1 MPQVKSGFLMST
13 SQWRTPG
20 PESREKAAW
29 WWCVWLLLVFLAS
42 SAHGQAAS
50 GTQSAPEAPAP
61 APTVSANVDEVSLDM
76 VVHDSKHKLVLD
88 LKPAEIAVTDNGTP
102 VTLSEFRLVN
112 RDANAGHLVTV
123 VFDPF
128 GGPAARNAG
137 SVANKILDNFPS
149 KGYSFA
155 LLDLTGRLRLIQG
168 FTEDWGT
175 IEEAVRI
182 VTGKDD
188 ADRDFAAEKAEKS
201 LIAIARTGADP
212 SGTHVDLK
220 VRAHDQTLLAALAD
234 AQRIRQDQHTLPAL
248 AGLLALVRSQQRVA
262 ERKCIIYFTQNRQM
276 DSAAKEM
283 VNTIAGAANQAGV
296 TIYVVDMN
304 ALDQGG
310 QSQVAQAMAAQNN
323 LFNPSRVAVPGS
335 GGMATYIPP
344 EQAQASGPTSALGMV
359 GDFMRQDG
367 LPFTEIK
374 SPLADLA
381 KNTGGAYIDA
391 QNSLKKPLQ
400 QILQDMTMYYQAS
413 YIPPIQEYD
422 GTFRAIS
429 VKPMRA
435 GLDIKTKTGYF
446 ALPPSEEGGIRPFEA
461 PLLRILSQPQLPN
474 DMNIHAAVLQFGEL
488 PDGNTSTLAV
498 EVPLSQLL
506 TKEDTRTG
514 LYSAHVSIVAQ
525 IKDKSGTVIE
535 HYAEDIV
542 RRGALESIAA
552 DKSAA
557 IGLQRHFMAIPGQ
570 YAMEVAVL
578 DQLSG
583 RASAQRVEF
592 EIPQAQST
600 PSLSQI
606 VLVRKVDAFHE
617 EDDPLEPLRFGKGK
631 VTPNLSGQ
639 LPDKAN
645 SVSLFFILHPDPK
658 ASDPP
663 TLELEVSRN
672 GVPGRRAPLPLP
684 DRSSAEGNAIPYM
697 ADFRA
702 SSLAPGIY
710 TVKATMSQG
719 GKTAER
725 EFSFFVTGP
734 GAANAAAGTGSA
746 PAADAKLELVSGDL
760 RPATQLVIT
769 PLTNPVPPPAPEEIQ
784 AMISDAKQRAVSYAD
799 SLPNFMCVEV
809 TDRSSDFSGT
819 GMWRH
824 RDTIAELLRYLDKT
838 ESRTMLEVNGSS
850 VSSGDRDAMEGTFS
864 TGEFGG
870 VLQAVF
876 QPSAKAE
883 FHWKEAD
890 ALGGGT
896 VQVFDFRV
904 AKENS
909 VFRVTA
915 TTTGQ
920 QLLVSFH
927 GLVFIDSATRS
938 VRRITLVADDLPK
951 DFPTRATSIAVDY
964 DYVVINGHDYLMPVA
979 AEVRVKQGRHQST
992 LNTIEFRDYRRYA
1005 SSTRILNFTPVKKP

>member
-1 MPQVKSGFLMST
+1 MPQVKSGFLKNASE
-13 SQWRTPG
+13 WRTPG
-20 PESREKAAW
+20 AGSREKAAG
-29 WWCVWLLLVFLAS
+29 WCAWLFLVFLAS
-42 SAHGQAAS
+42 SVHGQAAS
-50 GTQSAPEAPAP
+50 GTQSAPAAPAP
-61 APTVSANVDEVSLDM
+61 AATVSANVDEVSLDM
-76 VVHDSKHKLVLD
+76 VVHDKKHKLVLD

-102 VTLSEFRLVN
+102 VTLSEF
-112 RDANAGHLVTV
+112 HLVSADGNSGQMVTL
-123 VFDPF
+123 VFDHF
-128 GGPAARNAG
+128 GGPVARSAEN
-137 SVANKILDNFPS
+137 VANKLLKILPS

-155 LLDLTGRLRLIQG
+155 LLDFTGRMRLLQS
-168 FTEDWGT
+168 FTEDRGA
-175 IEEAVRI
+175 IGQAVSI
-182 VTGKDD
+182 VTEKDD
-188 ADRDFAAEKAEKS
+188 AGRSSAAARAEKN
-201 LIAIARTGADP
+201 LIAIARTGADS
-212 SGTHVDLK
+212 SGTHVDQK

-234 AQRIRQDQHTLPAL
+234 EQRIRQDQHTLPAL
-248 AGLLALVRSQQRVA
+248 AGLLALARSQQRVA
-262 ERKCIIYFTQNRQM
+262 ERKSIIYFTQNRQM

-296 TIYVVDMN
+296 TIYIMDMN
-304 ALDQGG
+304 ALDMNE

-323 LFNPSRVAVPGS
+323 LYNPSRVVVPGS
-335 GGMATYIPP
+335 GGMATYVPP

-367 LPFTEIK
+367 LPSIEIK

-381 KNTGGAYIDA
+381 RNTGGAYVDA
-391 QNSLKKPLQ
+391 QSNVKKPLQ
-400 QILQDMTMYYQAS
+400 QVLQDMTTYYQAS
-413 YIPPIQEYD
+413 YVPPIQEYD

-461 PLLRILSQPQLPN
+461 PLLKILSQPQLPN

-498 EVPLSQLL
+498 EVPISQLQ
-506 TKEDTRTG
+506 TKEDTRTS

-570 YAMEVAVL
+570 YVMEVAVL

-583 RASAQRVEF
+583 RASAQRVDF
-592 EIPQAQST
+592 EIPQVQSG

-617 EDDPLEPLRFGKGK
+617 EDDPLEPLRFEKGK
-631 VTPNLSGQ
+631 LTPNLSGQ

-672 GVPGRRAPLPLP
+672 AVPGHRTPLPLP
-684 DRSSAEGNAIPYM
+684 DRSGAEGNAIPYM

-710 TVKATMSQG
+710 TVKATMTQG

-725 EFSFFVTGP
+725 ELSFFVPGP
-734 GAANAAAGTGSA
+734 GAANAAVGAGGA
-746 PAADAKLELVSGDL
+746 PPADGKLELVSADL
-760 RPATQLVIT
+760 HPAAQLVIT
-769 PLTNPVPPPAPEEIQ
+769 ALTNPMPPPAPEEVEAII
-784 AMISDAKQRAVSYAD
+784 ADARKRSVGYTD
-799 SLPNFMCVEV
+799 TLPNFMCVEV
-809 TDRSSDFSGT
+809 IDRSFDPTGT
-819 GMWRH
+819 GRWRH
-824 RDTIAELLRYLDKT
+824 RDTIAELMRYLDKGET
-838 ESRTMLEVNGSS
+838 RTVLEVDGKPPASS
-850 VSSGDRDAMEGTFS
+850 EHEALEGPYS

-870 VLQAVF
+870 VLSAVF
-876 QPSAKAE
+876 APSAKAD
-883 FHWKEAD
+883 FHWKETD
-890 ALGGGT
+890 TLGDGT
-896 VQVFDFRV
+896 VQVLDYSV

-909 VFRVTA
+909 NFSVRGANGDELIVN
-915 TTTGQ
+915 
-920 QLLVSFH
+920 FH

-951 DFPTRATSIAVDY
+951 DFPVHATGITVDY

-979 AEVRVKQGRHQST
+979 AEVSQKKGRHEAD
-992 LNTIEFRDYRRYA
+992 LNTIEFRNYRRYA
-1005 SSTRILNFTPVKKP
+1005 SSSRILNFTPVKKP